1 MAGVSMRLSEELLAS
16 VERHGVVE
24 AVDYDRAN
32 ARLAKRLKGLGG
44 QVKEPRRTN
53 IKLAAQSMAASAH
66 AKGERFHAGNAT
78 IYPKKHYPKL
88 EKMFGVMSAP
98 ELVLFDDAYEAY
110 MAWHSEISED
120 LDWEEEADLDE
131 EFEGY
136 LPDAA
141 GLSEA
146 LATALTE
153 KAARVGEKR
162 ERKDG
167 TWVKVA
173 PRRWVKEKTWREGAS
188 QLDQSALEKA
198 KRAQSSGAAAK
209 EMSEQPVPTGRQWIP
224 HAPGLP
230 EQTIHEQRVSG
241 HGADAVYK
249 PERQKLHNTIIDAFL
264 KEAKPV
270 PPDQKP
276 VALFMMGIPAS
287 GKSSAR
293 NKVSIDPFDQLGA
306 VPVDP
311 DACKEALPE
320 YQDAVANSAKDAA
333 WMAHEESSDI
343 AEKVGAEAVRQRKNV
358 IFDGTGKN
366 LEKMKAKI
374 AEAKAAGYHVMA
386 IMPHVTLDE
395 AKRRAGDRA
404 EKVGRFVPHEII
416 EGAFKKVPGNFLKLA
431 DDFDEFSLFDNN
443 GGGPRL
449 MMSKKAGGQSKVE
462 DEELFRQFQSFAEWV
477 ALTNAG
483 YAVTFWSGGYSM
495 TERKGAPNG
504 AGGGGPGKKPV
515 TDMNT
520 LEKWFKETDAAE
532 RKKSAKMPKKFKKG
546 EGISTPLPD

>member
-1 MAGVSMRLSEELLAS
+1 MRLSEELLAS
-16 VERHGVVE
+16 ATE

-32 ARLAKRLKGLGG
+32 ARLAKSLSGLGG

-53 IKLAAQSMAASAH
+53 IRLAAQSMAASAH

-78 IYPKKHYPKL
+78 IYPKKHYSKL

-98 ELVLFDDAYEAY
+98 ELVLFDNAYEAY
-110 MAWHSEISED
+110 MAWHSEIAED
-120 LDWEEEADLDE
+120 LDLAEVDLDD
-131 EFEGY
+131 FEGY

-141 GLSEA
+141 GLAES
-146 LATALTE
+146 LSVALTE

-173 PRRWVKEKTWREGAS
+173 PNRWVKEKTWRGGAS
-188 QLDQSALEKA
+188 KIDPVALEKA
-198 KRAQSSGAAAK
+198 KKAQASGSAAK
-209 EMSEQPVPTGRQWIP
+209 EMSEQPLPTGRAWID

-230 EQTIHEQRVSG
+230 EQTVHEQRVSG
-241 HGADAVYK
+241 EGPSAVYK
-249 PERQKLHNTIIDAFL
+249 PERAKLHNTIIDAFL

-293 NKVSIDPFDQLGA
+293 NKVSIDPFDNLGA

-320 YQDAVANSAKDAA
+320 YQDAIANSAKDAA

-343 AEKVGAEAVRQRKNV
+343 SEKVGAEAVRQRKNV

-366 LEKMKAKI
+366 LAKMKARI
-374 AEAKAAGYHVMA
+374 AAAKAAGYHVMA
-386 IMPHVTLDE
+386 IMPHVDLDE
-395 AKRRAGDRA
+395 AKKRAGDRA
-404 EKVGRFVPHEII
+404 EKVGRFVPHSII
-416 EGAFKKVPGNFLKLA
+416 EGAFKKVPGNFLQLA
-431 DDFDEFSLFDNN
+431 EDFDEFSLFDNN

-449 MMSKKAGGQSKVE
+449 MMSKRAGGETKVE
-462 DEELFRQFQSFAEWV
+462 DEELFRKFRGVAESV
-477 ALTNAG
+477 GLTDAG
-483 YAVTFWSGGYSM
+483 YAVSFWSGGYSM
-495 TERKGAPNG
+495 TEKKGRAANG
-504 AGGGGPGKKPV
+504 PPGGKKPAASMDV
-515 TDMNT
+515 
-520 LEKWFKETDAAE
+520 LEKWYRETDKAD
-532 RKKSAKMPKKFKKG
+532 RGKLAKMPKKFKKG
-546 EGISTPLPD
+546 EGIETPLSD